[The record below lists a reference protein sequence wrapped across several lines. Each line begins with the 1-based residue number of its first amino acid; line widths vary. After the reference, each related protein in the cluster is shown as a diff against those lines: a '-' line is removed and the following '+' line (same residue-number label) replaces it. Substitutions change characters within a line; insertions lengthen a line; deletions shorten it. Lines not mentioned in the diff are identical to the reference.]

1 MEEKRIRRREQIIT
15 VLAYVVIIIATG
27 LAIAPIITGF
37 LTAFKPGP
45 IQMTSPPVWIFEPTL
60 DNFYRILFEKKNYL
74 NLINSLIITV
84 AAVGISLLVGVP
96 AAYGLA
102 RFRMRGSKS
111 LLSWIIS
118 LRMIPPVVV
127 AVPFFAMFQSVN
139 LYDSH
144 LALTLVYLTFCIP
157 VTIWIMRGFFAEIPS
172 DVEES
177 AMVDGCTRLDALRRV
192 VLPLIVPGLIAT
204 ALLVLMLAWNEYL
217 LALILTG
224 REAQTMPV
232 AAARYITRTRVEWGE
247 LFAANMLIA
256 VPMLALYFALQK
268 HLVRGLT
275 FGMIE

>member
-1 MEEKRIRRREQIIT
+1 MEEMRIRRREQIIT
-15 VLAYVVIIIATG
+15 VLAYVIIIIVTG
-27 LAIAPIITGF
+27 LAIVPIIAGF

-74 NLINSLIITV
+74 NLINSLIVTV

-102 RFRMRGSKS
+102 RFRMRGGKF

-127 AVPFFAMFQSVN
+127 AVPFFVMFQAVN

-144 LALTLVYLTFCIP
+144 LSLILAYLTFCIP

-172 DVEES
+172 DLEES
-177 AMVDGCTRLDALRRV
+177 AMVDGCTRLEALRRV
-192 VLPLIVPGLIAT
+192 VLPVIVPGIIAT
-204 ALLVLMLAWNEYL
+204 ALLVLMIAWNEYL

-224 REAQTMPV
+224 RESQTMPV

-256 VPMLALYFALQK
+256 VPVIVLAFALQK